1 MKHLLLSALIAL
13 SPLTAFAGT
22 SSGEINI
29 SLTIM
34 PTCSV
39 NVTGDQPSVSC
50 AQPSFSQPHISESLL
65 ADVPGVSVGSKLV
78 TVEW

>member
-1 MKHLLLSALIAL
+1 MKTLLLSALIAL
-13 SPLTAFAGT
+13 SPLTAAAGS

-34 PTCSV
+34 PTCAVSV
-39 NVTGDQPSVSC
+39 TDNQPSVSC
-50 AQPSFSQPHISESLL
+50 AQQNYSQPHIRKSQL
-65 ADVPGVSVGSKLV
+65 ADVPGVSVGTQLV

>member
-1 MKHLLLSALIAL
+1 MRHLLLSALIAL

-34 PTCSV
+34 PTCAVS
-39 NVTGDQPSVSC
+39 VTGNQPSVSC
-50 AQPSFSQPHISESLL
+50 AQQSFSQPHISESRLP
-65 ADVPGVSVGSKLV
+65 AVPGISVGTKRV